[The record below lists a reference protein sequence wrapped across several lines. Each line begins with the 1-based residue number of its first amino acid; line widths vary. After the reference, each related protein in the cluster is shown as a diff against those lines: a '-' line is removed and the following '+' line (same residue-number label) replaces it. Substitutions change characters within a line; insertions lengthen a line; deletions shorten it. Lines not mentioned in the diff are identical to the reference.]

1 MALSPQLL
9 QFKSSGVYRLEFDK
23 SQTTNIPA
31 GTIRLVVGHS
41 NKGPYNTPVLI
52 STTEQFIEVFGSIDK
67 NLEKKGMFFHRSA
80 LATLTRGPILAL
92 NTATFQSTDTANY
105 LATVTDGSNSVA
117 ATVENSSAYTNF
129 YNTEKFWYPSDDA
142 LNDVVGTGL
151 PGAVDASLLRFVN
164 IKQDDI
170 TIVIRKAQSTAGFDI
185 LARDWYGEGKVPSY
199 INSFDYL
206 SDFMVEVFVFK
217 GQFNAATMA
226 NDPVYGDYFTA
237 DGLDKT
243 KLAEF
248 ANLRQVTLLAQYTGS
263 MLPGFIDKEGNNVY
277 IETQIN
283 AEARRTGLFCAVDE
297 DAVLADLV
305 AGVNNVDLVGHVYT
319 AGVANELLSYAAAA
333 DTRAYAIDAA
343 YSYDRTSGAF
353 VTYTAPTTTA
363 PVVSYNPTAIAL
375 PAAAYN
381 ASAVSISGTGSILVN
396 FPANDGG
403 GATGE
408 NNRIIIL
415 GQDATASISVG
426 DYLLDTN
433 GTYQIITS
441 VAYTVTNTYVDI
453 QQSVSNIYPL
463 DAGYAQLN
471 GGSINA
477 YTLVPVTTSV
487 LANTITFTG
496 AFNPATAGISSATP
510 DYILDAAG
518 TGYVAVSSV
527 TSTTIVTA
535 AAPNAVYDAIDTT
548 SGAVNI
554 NKYTE
559 VTTPGGATAPLSL
572 LADDYILAGEAGRL
586 VKILRIAKSI
596 VGANTIYKV
605 YVSAEAAATGAYD
618 SKGYQSYET
627 NATHY
632 KTFVMGGASVAA
644 QSILDCLTMLTLGT
658 GLANALID
666 KDNITYRYIVDTFA
680 SFENSTILNKV
691 QLSALAKARQNAS
704 ALLNAPQIAEFK
716 KSTDPSF
723 TDSNGN
729 FQISYI
735 TTGGNLDKNPTA
747 LYSLPSINDGAN
759 YAFYYT
765 ALVARENNKDFIV
778 PSAAYVSNN
787 FVDKFT
793 ESVPWAIVAGPR
805 RGVVAG
811 SSIIAAEYA
820 FDKSDRDVI
829 EPFGINP
836 IVFQRGAGLTILG
849 NKTAQQ
855 SVQSA
860 LSSAHVREVLI
871 YIQDGMAA
879 ILQNYVFEFNTAQT
893 RLEIKTL
900 ADSFMESVKADFGV
914 YDYKNVMDT
923 TNNTNE
929 VIDANIGIL
938 DTFVEPVKGLEIVV
952 HRTTVLNTG
961 EIATGN
967 FN

>member
-1 MALSPQLL
+1 
-9 QFKSSGVYRLEFDK
+9 
-23 SQTTNIPA
+23 
-31 GTIRLVVGHS
+31 
-41 NKGPYNTPVLI
+41 
-52 STTEQFIEVFGSIDK
+52 
-67 NLEKKGMFFHRSA
+67 
-80 LATLTRGPILAL
+80 
-92 NTATFQSTDTANY
+92 
-105 LATVTDGSNSVA
+105 
-117 ATVENSSAYTNF
+117 
-129 YNTEKFWYPSDDA
+129 
-142 LNDVVGTGL
+142 
-151 PGAVDASLLRFVN
+151 
-164 IKQDDI
+164 
-170 TIVIRKAQSTAGFDI
+170 
-185 LARDWYGEGKVPSY
+185 
-199 INSFDYL
+199 
-206 SDFMVEVFVFK
+206 
-217 GQFNAATMA
+217 
-226 NDPVYGDYFTA
+226 
-237 DGLDKT
+237 
-243 KLAEF
+243 
-248 ANLRQVTLLAQYTGS
+248 
-263 MLPGFIDKEGNNVY
+263 
-277 IETQIN
+277 
-283 AEARRTGLFCAVDE
+283 
-297 DAVLADLV
+297 
-305 AGVNNVDLVGHVYT
+305 
-319 AGVANELLSYAAAA
+319 
-333 DTRAYAIDAA
+333 
-343 YSYDRTSGAF
+343 
-353 VTYTAPTTTA
+353 
-363 PVVSYNPTAIAL
+363 
-375 PAAAYN
+375 
-381 ASAVSISGTGSILVN
+381 
-396 FPANDGG
+396 
-403 GATGE
+403 
-408 NNRIIIL
+408 
-415 GQDATASISVG
+415 
-426 DYLLDTN
+426 
-433 GTYQIITS
+433 
-441 VAYTVTNTYVDI
+441 
-453 QQSVSNIYPL
+453 
-463 DAGYAQLN
+463 
-471 GGSINA
+471 
-477 YTLVPVTTSV
+477 
-487 LANTITFTG
+487 
-496 AFNPATAGISSATP
+496 
-510 DYILDAAG
+510 
-518 TGYVAVSSV
+518 
-527 TSTTIVTA
+527 
-535 AAPNAVYDAIDTT
+535 
-548 SGAVNI
+548 
-554 NKYTE
+554 
-559 VTTPGGATAPLSL
+559 
-572 LADDYILAGEAGRL
+572 
-586 VKILRIAKSI
+586 
-596 VGANTIYKV
+596 
-605 YVSAEAAATGAYD
+605 
-618 SKGYQSYET
+618 
-627 NATHY
+627 
-632 KTFVMGGASVAA
+632 MGGASVAA

-811 SSIIAAEYA
+811 SSVIAAEYA

>member
-92 NTATFQSTDTANY
+92 NLASFDSGDTASH
-105 LATVTDGSNSVA
+105 LALVTNGSNSVA
-117 ATVENSSAYTNF
+117 ATIEDNTVPYTDF
-129 YNTEKFWYPSDDA
+129 YNTEKFWFPSDDA
-142 LNDVVGTGL
+142 LNDVVGTGGV
-151 PGAVDASLLRFVN
+151 GAVDASVLRFVN

-170 TIVIRKAQSTAGFDI
+170 TIIVRKAQDTAGFDI
-185 LARDWYGEGKVPSY
+185 LARDWYGEGDVPSY
-199 INSFDYL
+199 INSFDYI
-206 SDFMVEVFVFK
+206 SDFMVDVFVFK
-217 GQFNAATMA
+217 GQFNASVMAT
-226 NDPVYGDYFTA
+226 DPIYGEYFTA
-237 DGLDKT
+237 AGLDKT
-243 KLAEF
+243 KLADF
-248 ANLRQVTLLAQYTGS
+248 ANLRQVSLIAQYTGS
-263 MLPGFIDKEGNNVY
+263 MIPGFTDKEGNNVY
-277 IETQIN
+277 IETKIN

-305 AGVNNVDLVGHVYT
+305 AGTNNVDLVGHDYSI
-319 AGVANELLSYAAAA
+319 GVANELLSYEAAA
-333 DTRAYAIDAA
+333 DTRQYAINAGFT
-343 YSYDRTSGAF
+343 YDKTSGAF
-353 VTYTAPTTTA
+353 VTYTALTSA
-363 PVVSYNPTAIAL
+363 AL
-375 PAAAYN
+375 
-381 ASAVSISGTGSILVN
+381 T
-396 FPANDGG
+396 
-403 GATGE
+403 
-408 NNRIIIL
+408 
-415 GQDATASISVG
+415 
-426 DYLLDTN
+426 LD
-433 GTYQIITS
+433 
-441 VAYTVTNTYVDI
+441 
-453 QQSVSNIYPL
+453 L
-463 DAGYAQLN
+463 KAG
-471 GGSINA
+471 
-477 YTLVPVTTSV
+477 
-487 LANTITFTG
+487 
-496 AFNPATAGISSATP
+496 
-510 DYILDAAG
+510 
-518 TGYVAVSSV
+518 
-527 TSTTIVTA
+527 
-535 AAPNAVYDAIDTT
+535 
-548 SGAVNI
+548 
-554 NKYTE
+554 
-559 VTTPGGATAPLSL
+559 
-572 LADDYILAGEAGRL
+572 DYILAQEADRL
-586 VKILRIAKSI
+586 VKVIRIAKSI
-596 VGANTIYKV
+596 DGSDDVYKV
-605 YVSAEAAATGAYD
+605 YTSGEADDTGD
-618 SKGYQSYET
+618 LKGYQSYET

-632 KTFVMGGASVAA
+632 KTFVLEGAVVAA
-644 QSILDCLTMLTLGT
+644 QDILDCLTMVTLGT
-658 GLANALID
+658 GLANALVD

-680 SFENSTILNKV
+680 SYENNVLLNKV

-704 ALLNAPQIAEFK
+704 AILNAPFISEFK

-723 TDSNGN
+723 TDSNN
-729 FQISYI
+729 DFKMEYVA
-735 TTGGNLDKNPTA
+735 TGGNLDKNPTSLFA
-747 LYSLPSINDGAN
+747 LPGINDGAN

-765 ALVARENNKDFIV
+765 GLIARENNKDFVV

-793 ESVPWAIVAGPR
+793 DSVPWSIVAGPR
-805 RGVVAG
+805 RGVISG
-811 SSIIAAEYA
+811 SGIIAAEYA
-820 FDKSDRDVI
+820 FDKTDRDI
-829 EPFGINP
+829 LEPFGINP

-914 YDYKNVMDT
+914 YEYRNVMDT

-938 DTFVEPVKGLEIVV
+938 DTFVEPVKGLETVV